1 MSNLVSITQL
11 DSDTQAKAVRS
22 FAQFYI
28 CLYKAGNLEIV
39 SSFVPAGYLSDINA
53 FIARN
58 RYLTHANLLDLSLA
72 TSSKDYLQ
80 VIEHLNQ
87 KFNLTGTP
95 EIPWHTWFVSLHK
108 QLVIES

>member
-11 DSDTQAKAVRS
+11 DSDNQAKAVRS

-28 CLYKAGNLEIV
+28 RLYKAESLEII

-72 TSSKDYLQ
+72 TSSNDYIR
-80 VIEHLNQ
+80 VMEHLDQ
-87 KFNLTGTP
+87 KYNLTGTP
-95 EIPWHTWFVSLHK
+95 EIPWDTWFISHHK
-108 QLVIES
+108 QLVSES